1 MKKIFAALLAAV
13 FISITFAACG
23 GNNVSENDGGN
34 IDAKDTVSLRVWGA
48 QDDKE
53 MLTKLIDDFKAKHSD
68 KKWDITISVVGE
80 DDAATEILKDVSAA
94 ADVFSFASDQIA
106 TLKKAGALYRV
117 TDSDIK
123 SRNSTSS
130 VSAATVDGDIYAYP
144 ASSDTFFLYYDK
156 AIFSEEEVKSL
167 EKIMAK
173 DTGDKTTNFAMK
185 IDDGWYNS
193 SFFFT
198 AGCTLFGKD
207 GTDKTQCDF
216 NSENGVKAANY
227 MIDLVSNK
235 KFANFDDAKIK
246 AGFKARTLGAAVSG
260 TWNADDIKNSL
271 GDDFGVTKLP
281 TIKLDGEDKNLIS
294 MANFKL
300 YGVNAQTKHPEEAHE
315 LANYLTDRDAQQTRF
330 ETRNYAPTHTD
341 LANDSDTLS
350 SNAVVAALTEQS
362 KHSILQTSIDQVS
375 NFWTPAEA
383 FGTGLVDKT
392 VTKSNVKAKLD
403 TFVGAVL
410 TSIAEDK
417 TDSDTSKATEKQTD
431 SASNGMTNNVE

>member
-1 MKKIFAALLAAV
+1 MKKFTAV
-13 FISITFAACG
+13 FITLALVILTFAACTNKNVLENNN
-23 GNNVSENDGGN
+23 GNVDQ
-34 IDAKDTVSLRVWGA
+34 KKTVTLRVWGA

-53 MLTKLIDDFKAKHSD
+53 MLTKLIDDFKKTRTN
-68 KKWDITISVVGE
+68 KNWDIKISVVGE

-117 TDSDIK
+117 TNTDVK
-123 SRNSTSS
+123 TRNSPAAI
-130 VSAATVDGDIYAYP
+130 SAATIDNEIYAYP

-173 DTGDKTTNFAMK
+173 NTGDRITNFAMK
-185 IDDGWYNS
+185 IDDGWYSS

-216 NSENGVKAANY
+216 NSEKGVKAANY
-227 MIDLVSNK
+227 MIDLANNK
-235 KFANFDDAKIK
+235 KFANLDDAKIK

-260 TWNADDIKNSL
+260 TWNAADIKLSL

-281 TIKLDGEDKNLIS
+281 TIRIDSEDRNLVS

-300 YGVNAQTKHPEEAHE
+300 CGVNAQTKFPEEAHE
-315 LANYLTDRDAQQTRF
+315 LANYLTDRAAQETRF
-330 ETRNYAPTHTD
+330 RTRNYAPTHTE
-341 LANDSDTLS
+341 LAGDKETLS
-350 SNAVVAALTEQS
+350 SNDVVAALTAQS
-362 KHSILQTSIDQVS
+362 MHSILQTSIDQIS

-383 FGTGLVDKT
+383 FGTGIINGT
-392 VTKSNVKAKLD
+392 VTKDNVKEKLD
-403 TFVGAVL
+403 AFVKAVL
-410 TSIAEDK
+410 ASVKEEENNAE
-417 TDSDTSKATEKQTD
+417 
-431 SASNGMTNNVE
+431 